1 MPFCPL
7 CNKKFKTNEKVARH
21 MSQPRSSCV
30 HLINDFVSI
39 SLAPDTSQSQN
50 ISLGPGLADDI
61 DMNLHGDFTPQGDT
75 DIEIGS
81 SNSGSFHNAAGTTY
95 REEFA
100 GAAQEWGVGETF
112 MDKFD
117 LDDFAELRKKNLYYP
132 FALKDDW
139 EMAAFLLRSGMSMA
153 LIDDFLTLQLVSTF
167 SCVAEM
173 PFLHLSR
180 FAVYPFRFEQPRR

>member
-1 MPFCPL
+1 
-7 CNKKFKTNEKVARH
+7 

-30 HLINDFVSI
+30 HLINDLVSI

-50 ISLGPGLADDI
+50 ISSEPGLADDI
-61 DMNLHGDFTPQGDT
+61 DMNFHGDFAPQGDT
-75 DIEIGS
+75 DFGMGS
-81 SNSGSFHNAAGTTY
+81 SNSGLFHNTAGTTY

-100 GAAQEWGVGETF
+100 DAAQEWGVGETF
-112 MDKFD
+112 MGKFD

-132 FALKDDW
+132 FASKDDW

-153 LIDDFLTLQLVSTF
+153 LIDDFLNLQLVSTF

-180 FAVYPFRFEQPRR
+180 FALFPFRFEQPRS